1 MIEDH
6 DYIMCMCRPKGRTA
20 RGEPGAA
27 APGARSRRE
36 IGEWFSI
43 YSGCILYYCL
53 TMLISIVVV
62 CNIF

>member
-6 DYIMCMCRPKGRTA
+6 NYIMCMCRPKGRTA

-27 APGARSRRE
+27 APVARSRRE

-43 YSGCILYYCL
+43 YSGCYFVLLVNHAIIY
-53 TMLISIVVV
+53 SSSS
-62 CNIF
+62 